1 MGCKWVQWVG
11 LVEWVGRMQII
22 RWQQVIRRPR
32 VVKSGGYREKCRVH
46 FLQKVA
52 TGGSAP
58 FMTFEVAE
66 LLCNEHTGVQLR
78 SICKKIGGI
87 WDANR
92 MQVGST
98 SD

>member
-1 MGCKWVQWVG
+1 MGSMG
-11 LVEWVGRMQII
+11 RIGTMGRMQIV

-58 FMTFEVAE
+58 SMTLKVAQ